1 LFIKLNSGTNIQKYF
16 TKGLK
21 GLFVT
26 TFFLLHLLHQLKLE
40 NQVFKKETEYA
51 LRALVY
57 IQLQNSRGRRPGIA
71 EIASEIETPQSF
83 TAKILQRLVKQGFV
97 ESLKGI
103 NGGFFFNPAKEKL
116 HLKKVIVSIE
126 GDSLFSGCGFG
137 LKHCDENNP
146 CPLHFS
152 YAPIREA
159 INNLVSDESIQ
170 SLANKY
176 TADNKMIL
184 SRLNITQRT

>member
-1 LFIKLNSGTNIQKYF
+1 
-16 TKGLK
+16 
-21 GLFVT
+21 
-26 TFFLLHLLHQLKLE
+26 
-40 NQVFKKETEYA
+40 VFKKETEYA

-57 IQLQNSRGRRPGIA
+57 IQLQNSKERRPGIA

-103 NGGFFFNPAKEKL
+103 NGGFFFDPYKEDL
-116 HLKKVIVSIE
+116 PLKKVIVSIE
-126 GDSLFSGCGFG
+126 GESLFSGCGFG
-137 LKHCDENNP
+137 LKHCDESNP

-152 YAPIREA
+152 YAPIRDA
-159 INNLVSDESIQ
+159 INNLVTDETIQ

-176 TADNKMIL
+176 NADDKMIL
-184 SRLNITQRT
+184 SRLNIIQRS

>member
-1 LFIKLNSGTNIQKYF
+1 
-16 TKGLK
+16 
-21 GLFVT
+21 
-26 TFFLLHLLHQLKLE
+26 
-40 NQVFKKETEYA
+40 VFKKETEYA

-57 IQLQNSRGRRPGIA
+57 IQLQNLKNRRPGIT

-103 NGGFFFNPAKEKL
+103 NGGFFFDPSKNDLP
-116 HLKKVIVSIE
+116 LKKVIVSIE

-152 YAPIREA
+152 YAPIRDA
-159 INNLVSDESIQ
+159 INNLVSNETIQ

-176 TADNKMIL
+176 STDKIIL
-184 SRLNITQRT
+184 SRLVSLR

>member
-1 LFIKLNSGTNIQKYF
+1 MITDILLLLFPHIK
-16 TKGLK
+16 TK
-21 GLFVT
+21 
-26 TFFLLHLLHQLKLE
+26 
-40 NQVFKKETEYA
+40 NNVFKKETEYA

-57 IQLQNSRGRRPGIA
+57 IQLQNSKERRPGIA

-97 ESLKGI
+97 ESMKGI
-103 NGGFFFNPAKEKL
+103 NGGFFFNHSKKDLP
-116 HLKKVIVSIE
+116 LKKVIVSIE

-137 LKHCDENNP
+137 LNQCDENNP

-159 INNLVSDESIQ
+159 INNLVSEETIQ

-176 TADNKMIL
+176 NADNKMIL
-184 SRLNITQRT
+184 NRLNLPQRQ

>member
-1 LFIKLNSGTNIQKYF
+1 M
-16 TKGLK
+16 
-21 GLFVT
+21 
-26 TFFLLHLLHQLKLE
+26 
-40 NQVFKKETEYA
+40 FKKETEYA

-57 IQLQNSRGRRPGIA
+57 IQLQNSKERRPSIA

-103 NGGFFFNPAKEKL
+103 NGGFYFNSSKEDL
-116 HLKKVIVSIE
+116 PLKKVIVSIE
-126 GDSLFSGCGFG
+126 GDSLFNGCGFG

-159 INNLVSDESIQ
+159 INNLVSNETIQ

-176 TADNKMIL
+176 NADDKIIL
-184 SRLNITQRT
+184 NRLKL

>member
-1 LFIKLNSGTNIQKYF
+1 VI
-16 TKGLK
+16 
-21 GLFVT
+21 
-26 TFFLLHLLHQLKLE
+26 TFFLLHLPHQLKLE

-57 IQLQNSRGRRPGIA
+57 IQLQNSKERRPGIA

-97 ESLKGI
+97 ESMKGI
-103 NGGFFFNPAKEKL
+103 NGGFFFDSSKEDL
-116 HLKKVIVSIE
+116 PLKKVIVSIE
-126 GDSLFSGCGFG
+126 GDALFSGCGFG

-159 INNLVSDESIQ
+159 INNLVSSETIQ

-176 TADNKMIL
+176 NADDKMIL
-184 SRLNITQRT
+184 SRVNIISPFNK

>member
-1 LFIKLNSGTNIQKYF
+1 VITI
-16 TKGLK
+16 
-21 GLFVT
+21 
-26 TFFLLHLLHQLKLE
+26 FLLHLPNHLKIRNQL
-40 NQVFKKETEYA
+40 FKKETEYA

-57 IQLQNSRGRRPGIA
+57 IQLQNSKERRPGIA

-97 ESLKGI
+97 ESQKGI
-103 NGGFFFNPAKEKL
+103 NGGFFFDQDKEDL
-116 HLKKVIVSIE
+116 PLKKVIVSIE

-159 INNLVSDESIQ
+159 INNLVSNETIQ
-170 SLANKY
+170 SLAIKY
-176 TADNKMIL
+176 NADDKMIL
-184 SRLNITQRT
+184 SRLNMTQRT